1 MVVAVGGIVNPESS
15 LALAVGVAKSQAFS
29 ESGHNSAGSLLP
41 EDRVLVWEALTPQ
54 LTVYSQ
60 PQDPPA
66 RTFLPL
72 SDGQVAAA
80 LGGVVVVP
88 AEVAALVVVGAELP
102 HPLLG
107 TVVVVVGAAEVPHPL
122 WGTVV
127 VVLTVTKVVLV
138 VLETQS
144 LQVGSTQASVV
155 VVLTAGLVVV
165 LVVAGA
171 TGLVVEELSQ
181 SAQVVAAAT
190 GSQIGAPV

>member
-1 MVVAVGGIVNPESS
+1 MGTIPPE
-15 LALAVGVAKSQAFS
+15 VFSQKTEFW
-29 ESGHNSAGSLLP
+29 SG
-41 EDRVLVWEALTPQ
+41 EALTPQ

-155 VVLTAGLVVV
+155 VVLTAALVVV

-171 TGLVVEELSQ
+171 TGLVVEEVSQ